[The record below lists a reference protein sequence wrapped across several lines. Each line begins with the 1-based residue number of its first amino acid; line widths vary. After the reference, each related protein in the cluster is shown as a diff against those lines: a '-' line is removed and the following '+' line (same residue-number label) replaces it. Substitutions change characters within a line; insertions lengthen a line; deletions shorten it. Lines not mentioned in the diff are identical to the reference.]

1 MTRRSQIIYGFTL
14 VELLVVIAIIAI
26 LAAIL
31 FPVFNKTRAKA
42 RQTTCTTN
50 QRQIALGL
58 LLYVQEHDEV
68 LPPSTDW
75 MKVCTSDMR
84 ILKCPD
90 NQRTNTS
97 YTYNVILSNKDM
109 ARVSKPTETMM
120 TVDGLH
126 IPGSY
131 NPNWA
136 KNLVAWYSADVGI
149 TTDGSSKVTQWL
161 PRNIPS
167 TDGTDLPTGF
177 YTSAD
182 IALRHSGQAV
192 MSFVDGHMENRVTV
206 PEAGD
211 IGTGTPITQTDP
223 SKAPTLD
230 SSGILG
236 KNSIDFDNTPPGQ
249 YLTIAA
255 GVGINFNVGEYTIVQ
270 VRDMDNNGWQTIL
283 SAPGM
288 VLRADVYHTK
298 YGTLPANQSYA
309 TSGFPTTPTTLAFI
323 ATAIKSNGAS
333 WNINTTFASGATF
346 TSNSIPLKD
355 SNNASI
361 RASFDGTA
369 PLYLGADLNNWPP
382 PNSRPAAMKL
392 SQLLF
397 YNKALNAD
405 EIQAVYYSLQLN
417 GNAP

>member
-1 MTRRSQIIYGFTL
+1 MRHKNLVRDGFTL

-26 LAAIL
+26 LTAIL
-31 FPVFNKTRAKA
+31 FPVFNKARAKA

-58 LLYVQEHDEV
+58 LMYVQEHDEV

-97 YTYNVILSNKDM
+97 YTYNVTLSSKDL

-120 TVDGLH
+120 TVDGEH
-126 IPGSY
+126 TPGGLV
-131 NPNWA
+131 NPNWS

-149 TTDGSSKVTQWL
+149 TTNGSGKVTQWL

-167 TDGTDLPTGF
+167 SDGTDLATGF
-177 YTSAD
+177 YTNAD

-192 MSFVDGHMENRVTV
+192 MSFVDGHMEIRTTV
-206 PEAGD
+206 PEAAD
-211 IGTGTPITQTDP
+211 IGTGTPITQTNP
-223 SKAPTLD
+223 SIAPTLD

-236 KNSIDFDNTPPGQ
+236 KNSIDFDNTLPGQ
-249 YLTIAA
+249 YMNIAA
-255 GVGINFNVGEYTIVQ
+255 GVGINFNAGEYTIVQ
-270 VRDMDNNGWQTIL
+270 VRDMADTTGFQSIL

-288 VLRADVYHTK
+288 VLRANLYHTK
-298 YGTLPANQSYA
+298 YLQAPAQSTA
-309 TSGFPTTPTTLAFI
+309 TFGFPPSTLSFI
-323 ATAIKSNGAS
+323 ATSIKSNDAG

-346 TSNSIPLKD
+346 TSNSIPLMPLPG
-355 SNNASI
+355 

-382 PNSRPAAMKL
+382 PNSRPADMKL